1 MDIKIK
7 KENLWETNK
16 GKVSRK
22 EKILE
27 NWRNEIGREA

>member
-7 KENLWETNK
+7 KENLWEIDK
-16 GKVSRK
+16 GKVSRN
-22 EKILE
+22 EKSSE

>member
-16 GKVSRK
+16 RKVSWK